1 MKEKALKLFSSRLEN
16 VQKGFKLLC
25 QKFKKRFDRKDQKEI
40 LQITDETLEKFA
52 EKIELSTEA
61 FSDSLEFFR
70 RTITIDAFLRGC
82 IEKGAALVS

>member
-16 VQKGFKLLC
+16 VQKELLC